1 MQATMSFFGGS
12 FPKRMLCGE
21 PKESRF
27 PLAPYVHPA
36 VQQKESK
43 STGAIWMCGSWTG
56 AAGFWRLEPRQNWS
70 SPLPLPRPWSF
81 CAAAGCLA
89 GWLARCGW
97 SAAMLASVVAHCTFS
112 LPFLFRFSAFG
123 PVLSF
128 AFSPFSISRFHSFL
142 LAMGFFGVPRQ
153 S

>member
-1 MQATMSFFGGS
+1 MSFFGGS

-56 AAGFWRLEPRQNWS
+56 AAGFWRLEPRQNWT
-70 SPLPLPRPWSF
+70 SPFPSRGRGASAQRLAVWLAGSLAAVGRRRCSLPLQRTAPSPFLSS
-81 CAAAGCLA
+81 
-89 GWLARCGW
+89 
-97 SAAMLASVVAHCTFS
+97 SASSRLGQYLASHFPLS
-112 LPFLFRFSAFG
+112 PSAVF
-123 PVLSF
+123 
-128 AFSPFSISRFHSFL
+128 IHFL
-142 LAMGFFGVPRQ
+142 LAMGFFGGTSQ

>member
-56 AAGFWRLEPRQNWS
+56 AAGFWRLEPRQNWT
-70 SPLPLPRPWSF
+70 SPFPSRGRGAS
-81 CAAAGCLA
+81 AQRLA

-97 SAAMLASVVAHCTFS
+97 SAAMLASVVAHCT
-112 LPFLFRFSAFG
+112 
-123 PVLSF
+123 
-128 AFSPFSISRFHSFL
+128 ISRPSSSASSRLGQYLASHFPLSPSPVFLHFL
-142 LAMGFFGVPRQ
+142 LAMGFFGGTSQ